1 MVQER
6 RKLRLILL
14 KQDKRIESVRTIEEL
29 SLEIVPQTFK
39 DYFQNFQFKQQ
50 FAEMLPTTYIF
61 QSRSIYN
68 IARKVVWSIRKGFH
82 Q

>member
-68 IARKVVWSIRKGFH
+68 IARKVV
-82 Q
+82 